1 MELGLVLWVGV
12 VLVLGV
18 TLRLLQKKNAA
29 LAKMA
34 ELYTLLFRFNTILM
48 KQQPMFQDTV
58 TNLVA
63 WPVFQDRL
71 NVNLK
76 LSERH
81 QLMMAVMYIDL
92 DHFKVINDALSV
104 QVGDELLKEVAERLQ
119 SCIRQVDSITRP
131 NKDIFVVQ
139 LTRLVKPETAA
150 IVAQRMLHALARP
163 YIIGEQALN
172 VSASIGIALYP
183 QDGADT
189 VSLLKAAE
197 HALKVAK
204 NKGRQAYQF
213 YQSEMHAE
221 SVRELMIYNVIA
233 SDELFQ
239 SLNLFYQPIMKM
251 RDNHLEVM
259 EVLCYLNH
267 PTLGLISEEDTLK
280 YALQQHRMNAM
291 SEWILEKALR
301 QYLNWS
307 ALGFSPRL
315 LGIPVLMQQ
324 FENSQFVYRV
334 SQLIQQLRFNPSDL
348 VLLIQDTGTSVPLT
362 ALEKSFN
369 MLSYLG
375 VKVAL
380 DQHETSRLPF
390 FYLKHFGFHYVR
402 VEKSLAADVLTNAQ
416 TRALLSS
423 MVLMARNLSMQLIV
437 PGVETEEQ
445 KNLLI
450 EMGIELMEGTALGV
464 PESERVIAERLTTG

>member
-280 YALQQHRMNAM
+280 YALQQHRMNAV

>member
-450 EMGIELMEGTALGV
+450 EMGIELMEGTVLGV